1 MQSEYVWAAKQL
13 TSARSSPLRLSAS
26 GKSTTTSNWSAL
38 WIVIWDTSVW
48 RLACRSRWKSLPP
61 KSATHVAGTLCNPC
75 VRVGPSRKWRA
86 LAASRNFG
94 LLFGGKVFDDLPF
107 LGAILRLMQSVIEGR
122 QFDVWLEP
130 VRILFDDNLQIT
142 QSGFVL
148 P

>member
-1 MQSEYVWAAKQL
+1 MGYDVGYFGLETRVL
-13 TSARSSPLRLSAS
+13 EPLENPFVP
-26 GKSTTTSNWSAL
+26 K
-38 WIVIWDTSVW
+38 V
-48 RLACRSRWKSLPP
+48 LPNV
-61 KSATHVAGTLCNPC
+61 TGTFCNPY
-75 VRVGPSRKWRA
+75 VRIGPLRKWRT